1 MTVRLDALNIAR
13 GVRFDRAPA
22 KFFNESTG
30 VYVCVYMYVYVYVYV
45 YESGVELRS
54 ACGPLLRAYKLT

>member
-1 MTVRLDALNIAR
+1 MTVCLNALNIAR
-13 GVRFDRAPA
+13 EARFGHATA

-30 VYVCVYMYVYVYVYV
+30 MCVYVYMYVYVYVYV